1 MENKMIIRNI
11 KKEELSLCLDLIH
24 RSFKTVAEQ
33 FGFTRDNCP
42 GHNSF
47 MPLEKL
53 ERFWDWGF
61 KMYGLFEEASEE
73 EDKDSNVGVAQLNY
87 EDNTGEKLI
96 GYFSLSHH
104 LERENVIV
112 LHNLCVAP
120 ESRGKGYGNLLLDAA
135 KEEAVKLGGKILFL
149 DFIDMHTE
157 LKNWYLSK
165 GFVYKGK
172 DSYPNLPFEVGKA
185 DFCL

>member
-1 MENKMIIRNI
+1 MIIRDI
-11 KKEELSLCLDLIH
+11 KKEELGLCLALIH
-24 RSFKTVAEQ
+24 RSFKTVADR
-33 FGFTRDNCP
+33 FGFTRENCP

-61 KMYGLFEEASEE
+61 KMYGLFEETAGEGSA
-73 EDKDSNVGVAQLNY
+73 DY
-87 EDNTGEKLI
+87 EVNTGEKLI

-104 LERENVIV
+104 LECENVIV

-120 ESRGKGYGNLLLDAA
+120 EVRGKGFGNLLLDAA
-135 KEEAVKLGGKILFL
+135 KEESRKLGGKILFL

-157 LKNWYLSK
+157 LKNWYLSR

-185 DFCL
+185 EFCL